1 MPKLR
6 AYDSNGSSSSA
17 ILQRMEELEALSTAG
32 NVSRV
37 LPAHSF
43 SWSWRACSLRVSSRR
58 VCVSVSDYRLQHEL
72 IANQRNQEEEV
83 AAQRDQSARRRC
95 AGSRQVR

>member
-43 SWSWRACSLRVSSRR
+43 S
-58 VCVSVSDYRLQHEL
+58 
-72 IANQRNQEEEV
+72 
-83 AAQRDQSARRRC
+83 
-95 AGSRQVR
+95 